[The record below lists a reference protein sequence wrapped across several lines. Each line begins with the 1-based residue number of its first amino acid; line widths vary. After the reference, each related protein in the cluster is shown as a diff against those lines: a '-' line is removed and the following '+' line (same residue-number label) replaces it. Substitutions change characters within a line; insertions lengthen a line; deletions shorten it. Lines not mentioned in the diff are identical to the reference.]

1 MLRQHSFALMHG
13 KGFAAWLE
21 IMERKRKEGE
31 NEKKN
36 NLPSVVWFLEKR
48 VMKVTKQGIMHSTF
62 SSFLTL
68 SFIIISVSL
77 LFLSLKTKQNQ
88 LVTPHT
94 RYVVEIR

>member
-1 MLRQHSFALMHG
+1 MLRQHSFALMRG

-31 NEKKN
+31 NEKKKN
-36 NLPSVVWFLEKR
+36 AFRCLVCGKR
-48 VMKVTKQGIMHSTF
+48 EMKVTKQGIMHSTF

-68 SFIIISVSL
+68 SLIIISVSL